1 MFISAE
7 EWQLIS
13 FFEVEPAQQ
22 EPNESAACT
31 DLTFRRAV
39 GELQVTFTVH
49 PLHKDFALIVERG
62 ATTLINVR
70 ALSVFDIRC
79 ETDNGTE
86 FLEILLTPDQR
97 LKLQL
102 KPDFSLTG
110 CLFSGHD
117 DQ

>member
-7 EWQLIS
+7 EWQLLS
-13 FFEVEPAQQ
+13 FFESEPARR

-49 PLHKDFALIVERG
+49 PLHKDFALTVERG
-62 ATTLINVR
+62 ATTLLDVR
-70 ALSVFDIRC
+70 ALSVFDIRY
-79 ETDNGTE
+79 ETDNGAE
-86 FLEILLTPDQR
+86 ILEILLTPDQR

-110 CLFSGHD
+110 SLSPTND
-117 DQ
+117 DS